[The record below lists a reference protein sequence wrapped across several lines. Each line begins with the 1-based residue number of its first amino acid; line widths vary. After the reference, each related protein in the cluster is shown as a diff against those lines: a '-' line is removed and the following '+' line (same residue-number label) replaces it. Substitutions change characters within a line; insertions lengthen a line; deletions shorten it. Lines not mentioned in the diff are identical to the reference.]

1 MLFNPV
7 GLPKSNSNNDLI
19 EKVKTRQEN
28 KHAHNNFVVPR
39 EVEVFAKKY
48 EIPRFDS
55 YHNITIRDTSL
66 ITHAKIL
73 AYVTY
78 VCKYKKAS

>member
-1 MLFNPV
+1 MLFSPV
-7 GLPKSNSNNDLI
+7 SLSNKSNSSNDLI

-39 EVEVFAKKY
+39 EVEVFVKKY

-55 YHNITIRDTSL
+55 YHNITIRDT
-66 ITHAKIL
+66 
-73 AYVTY
+73 
-78 VCKYKKAS
+78 